1 MAQKIIGVIMN
12 GVSGGMGYRQH
23 LLRNGFKTQWEQFI
37 RHVVEDGP
45 HGFDLLAGRP
55 WGPAGR
61 GGPGELAQRRPR
73 RPARARPARLAVR
86 PVAVGAGR

>member
-1 MAQKIIGVIMN
+1 MAQKSIGVIMN

-23 LLRNGFKTQWEQFI
+23 LLRNGCKTQWEQFL

-45 HGFDLLAGRP
+45 HGFDLLAG
-55 WGPAGR
+55 AR
-61 GGPGELAQRRPR
+61 GV
-73 RPARARPARLAVR
+73 RLAEAGLASSRSGTRVDLPELVLPDSP